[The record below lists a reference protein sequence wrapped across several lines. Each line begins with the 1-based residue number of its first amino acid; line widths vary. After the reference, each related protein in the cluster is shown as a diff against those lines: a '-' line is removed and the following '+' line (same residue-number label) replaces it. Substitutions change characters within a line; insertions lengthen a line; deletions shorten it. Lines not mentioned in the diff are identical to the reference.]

1 VERVK
6 KLIEERNVRRL
17 VIRKPDGEI
26 LLEVPLTAD
35 VTVSGAL
42 TILAPILAA
51 LGARAALVAQMKVKI
66 VPTTG
71 GDKE

>member
-1 VERVK
+1 MERVK